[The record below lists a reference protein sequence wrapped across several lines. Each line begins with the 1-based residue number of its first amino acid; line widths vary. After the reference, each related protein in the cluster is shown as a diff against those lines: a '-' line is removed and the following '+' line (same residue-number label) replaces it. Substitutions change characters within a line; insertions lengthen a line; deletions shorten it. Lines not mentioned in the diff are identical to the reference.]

1 MKFMVIN
8 KPTGHGHGLE
18 DTPESIR
25 KYAGQVQEL
34 MDNGTIEEAYVII
47 SGGHLYIIDAD
58 TTEELVTKVRYNPL
72 FKGSHTEVIAIEDAL
87 GYLEGY
93 AAHLEKED

>member
-8 KPTGHGHGLE
+8 KPTGHGHGIE

-25 KYAGQVQEL
+25 KYAAQVKEM
-34 MDNGTIEEAYVII
+34 MDNGTIDDAYVIL

-58 TTEELVTKVRYNPL
+58 TTEELVAKVRYNPL
-72 FKGSHTEVIAIEDAL
+72 FKGSHTEIIPIEGVL

-93 AAHLEKED
+93 AAHLAKD